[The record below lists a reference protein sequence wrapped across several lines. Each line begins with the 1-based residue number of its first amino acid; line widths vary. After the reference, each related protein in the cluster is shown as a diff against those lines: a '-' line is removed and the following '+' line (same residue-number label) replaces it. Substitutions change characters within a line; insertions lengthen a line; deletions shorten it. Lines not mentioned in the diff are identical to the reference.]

1 MYFMKISPLLMLLF
15 SAHVSLGA
23 NLLNE
28 QFNSFPDYFQ
38 YAYEN
43 EGGDNNDLQVNV
55 TNSVLNITSI
65 NGSGAKELE
74 ILYPVNSSMTNS
86 GVLNFTI
93 LATISS
99 DVPDGGTYTDGDGDV
114 NAYYKVECGLG
125 FSNFSGDGGL
135 SLVNSNGNKSIK
147 YYDPFAPDEDGLLN
161 VNNLERIYLRT
172 SYNFSTSMATASYSY
187 NGIDYI
193 VLSSE
198 SAPNDNFY
206 VSLEIETSNI
216 ALEEGDLYFDNF
228 VIAEDTSYNSSI
240 SDNPYD
246 DPIVIVDSDG
256 DNVADS
262 EDPFPNDPLELEKL
276 GPSDFQPKEN
286 VGWVEVTYAY
296 FNDQELMPGIWHPID
311 ENFATWFA
319 FDNTWSYENAY
330 IWDSENSA
338 TIGPTGETGQWS
350 HYKTSNPNI
359 YTCKFDLSNGTNG
372 YGFTYDGRI
381 DLDNDGNQDG
391 IQIRSGI
398 QFPAQGG
405 QLDFH
410 QILSALPDNLDLFAL
425 PTNFTSDDYDGDGTE
440 DALDIDDDNDGIAD
454 AYDSTALVYTVSNT
468 SIPSSLSGYVEVY
481 FSDSL
486 PSSYGVWFGNGDT
499 SSISI
504 WNSLGGDG
512 EVSSYRTDQ
521 TYSWDS
527 KSLTSTASD
536 EEGGGIFR
544 ANLKDK
550 TNDAFFMFTYTW
562 GRNELYQDDSGK
574 GFFYDGQMDLDNNG
588 VADGVQ
594 IQSGAP
600 FPDSESTINFS
611 NIYSSAVSNL
621 IPIEALNY
629 TSNEKYFLNELQDLR
644 PGSTMVEVLGEQA
657 VIELQMEES
666 SDLKIW
672 ENTGDPAAM
681 SVPVPTDS
689 DTKFYRFKI
698 AD

>member
-1 MYFMKISPLLMLLF
+1 MKISPLLMILL
-15 SAHVSLGA
+15 SAHVTLSA
-23 NLLNE
+23 DLLNV
-28 QFNSFPDYFQ
+28 QFNSLPDYFQ
-38 YAYEN
+38 YEYEN
-43 EGGDNNDLQVNV
+43 DGGDNNDLEVNV
-55 TNSVLNITSI
+55 TNGVLNITS
-65 NGSGAKELE
+65 NNYAGAKELE
-74 ILYPVNSSMTNS
+74 ILYPVNSSMTSSGILNS
-86 GVLNFTI
+86 TI

-114 NAYYKVECGLG
+114 NPYYKVECGLG
-125 FSNFSGDGGL
+125 FSNFSGNGGL

-147 YYDPFAPDEDGLLN
+147 YYDPSAPDEDGLLD
-161 VNNLERIYLRT
+161 VNNLERIYLRA

-187 NGIDYI
+187 NGNDYFE
-193 VLSSE
+193 LSSE

-228 VIAEDTSYNSSI
+228 VIAEDTSYDSSM

-246 DPIVIVDSDG
+246 DPVVIVDSDG

-286 VGWVEVTYAY
+286 VGWIEVTYAY
-296 FNDQELMPGIWHPID
+296 FNDLELMPGIWHPID
-311 ENFATWFA
+311 ESFAAWFA

-330 IWDSENSA
+330 IWDSENLA
-338 TIGPTGETGQWS
+338 TIGPTGEVGQWS

-359 YTCKFDLSNGTNG
+359 YTCKFDFTNGTNG

-381 DLDNDGNQDG
+381 DLDNDGSQDG
-391 IQIRSGI
+391 IQIRSGV
-398 QFPAQGG
+398 QFPAQGS

-410 QILSALPDNLDLFAL
+410 QILSALSDNLGIFAL
-425 PTNFTSDDYDGDGTE
+425 PTNFTVDDYDGDGKNNAT
-440 DALDIDDDNDGIAD
+440 DIDDDNDGIAD
-454 AYDSTALVYTVSNT
+454 AYDLSPLVYTVSNT

-481 FSDSL
+481 FSDYDS
-486 PSSYGVWFGNGDT
+486 SSYGVWFGNGEN
-499 SSISI
+499 SSINI
-504 WNSLGGDG
+504 WNDG
-512 EVSSYRTDQ
+512 VAEFISNAI
-521 TYSWDS
+521 YSWDS
-527 KSLTSTASD
+527 QSLISTGSSED
-536 EEGGGIFR
+536 GGGIFR
-544 ANLKDK
+544 TNFKDK
-550 TNDAFFMFTYTW
+550 TNDAFFVFTYVSEQ
-562 GRNELYQDDSGK
+562 NELYPDDSGK

-611 NIYSSAVSNL
+611 NIYSSAISNF

-644 PGSTMVEVLGEQA
+644 PDSTMVEVLGDQA

-666 SDLKIW
+666 SDLQTW
-672 ENTGDPAAM
+672 EDAGDPATM

>member
-1 MYFMKISPLLMLLF
+1 MKISPLLMLLF
-15 SAHVSLGA
+15 SAHASLSA
-23 NLLNE
+23 DLLNE
-28 QFNSFPDYFQ
+28 QFNFLPDYLQ

-74 ILYPVNSSMTNS
+74 ILYPVNSSMTSS
-86 GVLNFTI
+86 GVLNSTI

-147 YYDPFAPDEDGLLN
+147 YYDSSAPDEDGLLN

-172 SYNFSTSMATASYSY
+172 SYNFSTSVATASYSY
-187 NGIDYI
+187 NGIDYF

-228 VIAEDTSYNSSI
+228 VIAEDTSYNNSI

-330 IWDSENSA
+330 IWDSENLA

-398 QFPAQGG
+398 QFPAQGS

-410 QILSALPDNLDLFAL
+410 QILSALSDNLNLFAL
-425 PTNFTSDDYDGDGTE
+425 PINFTSDDYDGDGTE

-468 SIPSSLSGYVEVY
+468 SIPSSLSGYVEIY

-521 TYSWDS
+521 TYSWNS

-550 TNDAFFMFTYTW
+550 TNDAFFIFTYTW

-588 VADGVQ
+588 VADRIQ